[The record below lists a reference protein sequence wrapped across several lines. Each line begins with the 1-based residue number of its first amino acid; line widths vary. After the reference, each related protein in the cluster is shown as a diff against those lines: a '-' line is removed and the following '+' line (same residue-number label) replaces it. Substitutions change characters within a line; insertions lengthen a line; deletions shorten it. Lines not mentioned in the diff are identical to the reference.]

1 MRKAYDDSITRKTST
16 DMNRYE
22 EVIAKSKVTADDAAV
37 KAAVAKI
44 LEKTAENDNRE
55 VYKFLLGSIDLTT
68 LSTEDSEKS
77 VAAFTR
83 RVNDF
88 ENDWPQ
94 YPHVAAICVYSNF
107 AEVVDN
113 NLDVEGVDVCVVAAG
128 FPSSQT
134 FQAVKV
140 ADVALARE
148 AGADEIDVVM
158 NVGMFLDGNYEELCD
173 ELIELKHTA
182 KDARLKVILETG
194 CLGTAEKIRNA
205 SLLAMYSE
213 ADFIKT
219 STGKIYSGASL
230 EAACQCIKEYHEA
243 TGRKVGFKAAGGVR
257 TTADAVAY
265 YTIVK
270 EVLGD
275 GWLNAD
281 CFRLGASSLANSIL
295 SSLEEKEVKYF

>member
-1 MRKAYDDSITRKTST
+1 MD
-16 DMNRYE
+16 RYE
-22 EVIAKSKVTADDAAV
+22 EVISKSKVTTDDAAV

-44 LEKTAENDNRE
+44 LEKTVENDTPE
-55 VYKFLLGSIDLTT
+55 VHKFLLGSIDLTT
-68 LSTEDSEKS
+68 LSSEDSDRS
-77 VAAFTR
+77 VAEFTR

-88 ENDWPQ
+88 ENEYPQ

-107 AEVVDN
+107 AEVVDT

-148 AGADEIDVVM
+148 AGADEVDIVL
-158 NVGMFLDGNYEELCD
+158 NVGMFLDGNYEDLCD
-173 ELIELKHTA
+173 EIIELKHTA

-194 CLGTAEKIRNA
+194 CLKTAERIRNA

-219 STGKIYSGASL
+219 STGKIYDGASL
-230 EAACQCIKEYHEA
+230 EAAYVMCQCIKEYYK
-243 TGRKVGFKAAGGVR
+243 TSGRKVGFKAAGGVR
-257 TTADAVAY
+257 TTEEAVAY
-265 YTIVK
+265 YTVVK
-270 EVLGD
+270 EVLGEE
-275 GWLNAD
+275 WLNPNL
-281 CFRLGASSLANSIL
+281 FRIGASSLANNIL
-295 SSLEEKEVKYF
+295 STLEGKSVKFF

>member
-1 MRKAYDDSITRKTST
+1 MD
-16 DMNRYE
+16 RYE
-22 EVIAKSKVTADDAAV
+22 EVISKSKVTTDDAAV

-44 LEKTAENDNRE
+44 LEKTGENDTPE
-55 VYKFLLGSIDLTT
+55 VHKFLLGSIDLTT
-68 LSTEDSEKS
+68 LSSEDSDRS
-77 VAAFTR
+77 VAEFTR

-88 ENDWPQ
+88 ENEYPQ

-107 AEVVDN
+107 AGVVDT

-148 AGADEIDVVM
+148 AGADEVDIVL
-158 NVGMFLDGNYEELCD
+158 NVGMFLDGNYEDLCD
-173 ELIELKHTA
+173 EIIELKHTA

-194 CLGTAEKIRNA
+194 CLKTAERIRNA

-219 STGKIYSGASL
+219 STGKIYDGASL
-230 EAACQCIKEYHEA
+230 EAAYVMCQCIKEYYK
-243 TGRKVGFKAAGGVR
+243 TSGRKVGFKAAGGVR
-257 TTADAVAY
+257 TTEEAVAY
-265 YTIVK
+265 YTVVK
-270 EVLGD
+270 EVLGEE
-275 GWLNAD
+275 WLNPNL
-281 CFRLGASSLANSIL
+281 FRIGASSLANNIL
-295 SSLEEKEVKYF
+295 STLEGKSVKFF